1 MSVARVRVALI
12 GAGGLARAMAGAL
25 SAAGG
30 FDVTVGARRP
40 ARAAAVARG
49 RARVRAVAPMADAL
63 AGAAIVVV
71 AVPDA
76 AIATVARSLAATRR
90 SWRGVVVL
98 HAAGSL
104 GTRPL
109 ALFARRG
116 AATGVLH
123 PLAVLAARGT
133 AALRG
138 AAARIEGAPRARAAA
153 SRLARAAGLV
163 PLRASGLSTPSGRIA
178 YHAAA
183 SLASND
189 LVGLL
194 VAAGDL
200 LRSLGVPPR
209 AAERAVSRL
218 AQGALDQALAAGRR
232 GAFTGPVA
240 RGDAATLESQLRAL
254 SARDPEAAAAH
265 RALSARLLRFAR
277 KGGRLSAR
285 QSARLSEVIGRGRGR
300 LRAV

>member
-1 MSVARVRVALI
+1 MSAARVRVALI
-12 GAGGLARAMAGAL
+12 GAGGLAAAIAGAL
-25 SAAGG
+25 SASGR

-40 ARAAAVARG
+40 ARAAELARG
-49 RARVRAVAPMADAL
+49 RRRVRAAASVADAL
-63 AGAAIVVV
+63 AGAAIVLV

-76 AIATVARSLAATRR
+76 AIETVARGLSSSRR

-109 ALFARRG
+109 AHLARRG
-116 AATGVLH
+116 AETGVLH
-123 PLAVLAARGT
+123 PLAVLKARGT

-138 AAARIEGAPRARAAA
+138 AAARIEGTPRARAAA
-153 SRLARAAGLV
+153 RRLARASGLV
-163 PLRASGLSTPSGRIA
+163 PLRARGLSTPSGRIA

-189 LVGLL
+189 VVALL

-200 LRSLGVPPR
+200 LRDLGAPRR
-209 AAERAVSRL
+209 AAERAVLRL
-218 AQGALDQALAAGRR
+218 AHGALDQALAAGRR

-240 RGDAATLESQLRAL
+240 RGDAATLLAQLRAL
-254 SARDPEAAAAH
+254 AGRDPEAAEAH

-277 KGGRLSAR
+277 EGGRLSAR
-285 QSARLSEVIGRGRGR
+285 QAALLREAIARGRGR
-300 LRAV
+300 RGAV